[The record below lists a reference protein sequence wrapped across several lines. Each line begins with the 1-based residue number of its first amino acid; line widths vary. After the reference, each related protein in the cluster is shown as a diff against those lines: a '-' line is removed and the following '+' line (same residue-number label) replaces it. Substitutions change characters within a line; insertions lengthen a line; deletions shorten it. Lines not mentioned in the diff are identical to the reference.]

1 MEVRDSK
8 KNLFS
13 VFCKFFFVGAEV
25 DLTLKYKCLELIR
38 AAPTK
43 EIWFLDSFAPFFGYR
58 LACLANTISS
68 TCRSNP
74 EVSGSGFWGMMHS
87 GLVWFLKPSK
97 IGSVLSGAVPLMVLS
112 ISSCKSDC

>member
-38 AAPTK
+38 AALT
-43 EIWFLDSFAPFFGYR
+43 
-58 LACLANTISS
+58 
-68 TCRSNP
+68 
-74 EVSGSGFWGMMHS
+74 
-87 GLVWFLKPSK
+87 
-97 IGSVLSGAVPLMVLS
+97 
-112 ISSCKSDC
+112 